1 MINITVEIGCQAGY
15 HRGMAAVS
23 ELSVNP
29 SPCTDGVPAVLFRN
43 VLGHFPTGVTVVT
56 GRAGERPVG
65 MAIGSFFSLSLDPS
79 LVGFCAA
86 KTSSSWSEIK
96 RSGRFCAN
104 VLAHDQQE
112 LCRIF
117 AVSGGD
123 KFREVDWE
131 PGASGAPR
139 LDGVLAWVECTIEAV
154 HDGGDHEICIGRVDA
169 LGIERNCAPLIFFRG
184 GHSLNSACRHRGG
197 TAPVRSRRPHRPC
210 NSTRLLT
217 ALAGPARLA
226 SSGRAPA
233 AGMISMT
240 GTHDFGPGQ
249 ITEESWIV

>member
-1 MINITVEIGCQAGY
+1 VVG
-15 HRGMAAVS
+15 
-23 ELSVNP
+23 LS
-29 SPCTDGVPAVLFRN
+29 
-43 VLGHFPTGVTVVT
+43 GVTVAHFWAALILLGLGWNLSFVGAT
-56 GRAGERPVG
+56 TMVCDCHRPEERNKVQAFNDFLIFG
-65 MAIGSFFSLSLDPS
+65 SMAIGSFFSLSLDPS

-123 KFREVDWE
+123 KFREVGWE

-210 NSTRLLT
+210 NST
-217 ALAGPARLA
+217 
-226 SSGRAPA
+226 
-233 AGMISMT
+233 
-240 GTHDFGPGQ
+240 
-249 ITEESWIV
+249 

>member
-1 MINITVEIGCQAGY
+1 
-15 HRGMAAVS
+15 
-23 ELSVNP
+23 
-29 SPCTDGVPAVLFRN
+29 VLFRN

-123 KFREVDWE
+123 KFREVGWE

-226 SSGRAPA
+226 SSGREPA
-233 AGMISMT
+233 TGMISMT